1 MHTRLGYLLQGDE
14 SRIMK
19 KAAVLTKIEC
29 IRRNLDVVKVGDI
42 HDEFQFD
49 VRLEHVQEFTDEVL
63 PNAFRRSG
71 EFFNYRL
78 PIGCDAKVG
87 LTWAETH

>member
-1 MHTRLGYLLQGDE
+1 
-14 SRIMK
+14 
-19 KAAVLTKIEC
+19 VLTKIEC
-29 IRRNLDVVKVGDI
+29 IRRNLDVIKVGDI
-42 HDEFQFD
+42 HDEWQSD
-49 VRLEHVQEFTDEVL
+49 VYKDHVQELVQEVY
-63 PNAFRRSG
+63 PNCFRRSG

>member
-1 MHTRLGYLLQGDE
+1 
-14 SRIMK
+14 MK

-29 IRRNLDVVKVGDI
+29 IRRRLDVIKVVDV

-49 VRLEHVQEFTDEVL
+49 VLLEHVPELSNEVL
-63 PNAFRRSG
+63 PNCFRRSG

-78 PIGCDAKVG
+78 PVDCDVKVG
-87 LTWAETH
+87 LTWSQTH